1 MAENIL
7 HDHEDHIP
15 GGLTLIPSSGGIFE
29 VQVGDDLVF
38 SKDETGRFPEP
49 DEAERLVGETLGAG

>member
-7 HDHEDHIP
+7 HDYEDHLA
-15 GGLTLIPSSGGIFE
+15 GGLMLIPSSGGIFE

-38 SKDETGRFPEP
+38 SKVQTGRFPEP
-49 DEAERLVGETLGAG
+49 DEAERLVGAAIGAD